1 MHGPPLCRSFCM
13 KKGLNDEDALPHHGG
28 IACISKRGFDDF
40 RSAAAYAWLRQMV
53 QSGLVIRT
61 VCPQAPPRVDD
72 TLAELGYGLRPVLGA
87 MRGRGRAYQEETAEP
102 RLAQT
107 RQ

>member
-1 MHGPPLCRSFCM
+1 MISGVLLPSPAPPDGAKRPCY
-13 KKGLNDEDALPHHGG
+13 PHP
-28 IACISKRGFDDF
+28 C
-40 RSAAAYAWLRQMV
+40 
-53 QSGLVIRT
+53 
-61 VCPQAPPRVDD
+61 APRPLPRVDD

-87 MRGRGRAYQEETAEP
+87 MRGLGRAYQEETAEP